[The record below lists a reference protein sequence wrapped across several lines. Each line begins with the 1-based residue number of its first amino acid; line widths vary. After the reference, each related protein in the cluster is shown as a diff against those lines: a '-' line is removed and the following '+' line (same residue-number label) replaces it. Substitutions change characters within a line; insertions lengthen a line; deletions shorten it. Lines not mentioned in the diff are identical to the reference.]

1 MSFQTSK
8 TVKAKMIAPAF
19 VSGSHSN
26 ISFAYDAN
34 NQVVNATASGSGGS
48 STRPSV
54 STINSFT
61 ANAYTISSPGSS
73 SVLEEIYLINNG
85 STAVTINLPTAV
97 GITGMKYQIKRLGT
111 ANVTIDGNSS
121 ETIDGLTTLILYNQ
135 NTSVTIVS
143 DNSNWVII

>member
-1 MSFQTSK
+1 MTFSTNKQIKSK
-8 TVKAKMIAPAF
+8 AIAPAF

-26 ISFAYDAN
+26 ISFVYDAN
-34 NQVVNATASGSGGS
+34 NQVVNATASGSDSS

-54 STINSFT
+54 SIINSFT
-61 ANAYTISSPGSS
+61 ANAYTISSPASS
-73 SVLEEIYLINNG
+73 SVLEEIYLISNG